1 VHVCSSRASS
11 IAGSSR
17 YAAASYRVADPLKQ
31 PAKFADE
38 IAGLAAGIGADVLL
52 PVSEAALLAILPNRE
67 RFGCAIPFVN
77 ADTFKRICDK
87 RLVLE
92 SARSHGIAVPGQF
105 ELTPAHDPSALN
117 GQLRFP
123 LVVKPSRSVAGDGAE
138 RVSTGVSYA
147 VDQGELLAVVGRT
160 PRAAYP
166 LLLQQRIDGPGFAI
180 SVFIWNGELK
190 AAFAHRR
197 IREKPPSGGVSVLR
211 ESIPIDEDLLNRS
224 VALLRDFGWE
234 GVAMVEYKLDVQTG
248 IPYLMEI
255 NGRLWGSLQLALDAG
270 VDFPVLLARAAMG
283 ERLPERS
290 VYKVGVRSRWEWGDV
305 DHLLATFR
313 HSPRALSLSPAARR
327 HRRLR
332 ALGGFLSSI
341 GKTSE
346 TEVFDLADPAPFL
359 RETRDWFRGR

>member
-1 VHVCSSRASS
+1 
-11 IAGSSR
+11 
-17 YAAASYRVADPLKQ
+17 
-31 PAKFADE
+31 
-38 IAGLAAGIGADVLL
+38 
-52 PVSEAALLAILPNRE
+52 
-67 RFGCAIPFVN
+67 
-77 ADTFKRICDK
+77 
-87 RLVLE
+87 
-92 SARSHGIAVPGQF
+92 
-105 ELTPAHDPSALN
+105 
-117 GQLRFP
+117 
-123 LVVKPSRSVAGDGAE
+123 
-138 RVSTGVSYA
+138 
-147 VDQGELLAVVGRT
+147 
-160 PRAAYP
+160 
-166 LLLQQRIDGPGFAI
+166 
-180 SVFIWNGELK
+180 
-190 AAFAHRR
+190 
-197 IREKPPSGGVSVLR
+197 VSVLR